1 MLFYT
6 RYLIPCI
13 KVLCLSRGCQIRQE
27 TRKRGNYKNC
37 HVKILIKER
46 HTSIYSDGVPLHVF
60 IPLFCEQIFIVVY
73 QRLKTV
79 QSIITELEKFDFNNT
94 YKLK

>member
-6 RYLIPCI
+6 RHLIPCI

-27 TRKRGNYKNC
+27 TRTRGNSKNC

-46 HTSIYSDGVPLHVF
+46 HTSIYSDGLPLHVF
-60 IPLFCEQIFIVVY
+60 IPLFWEQILIVVY
-73 QRLKTV
+73 QRLKTI
-79 QSIITELEKFDFNNT
+79 QSIITELEKFD
-94 YKLK
+94 